1 LVALVANKT
10 KVAYEVDPGRRLFM
24 VVSESAD
31 YMSGGLAPNRTYY
44 ALVTPRFG
52 IVRERF
58 SLAPVNKGGKY
69 MQDAQ
74 NCLKDCRLVENT
86 QESEGW
92 ARENMTDI
100 RAKHSENYSRWNQKP
115 SNEKPHLARD

>member
-1 LVALVANKT
+1 MRSATLGKMVTASIFEIKNDNPELVALVANKT

-31 YMSGGLAPNRTYY
+31 YMSADLAPNRTYY

-58 SLAPVNKGGKY
+58 SLAPVNKGG
-69 MQDAQ
+69 
-74 NCLKDCRLVENT
+74 NT
-86 QESEGW
+86 CKTPRIASRTAGW
-92 ARENMTDI
+92 SRTRRSRKAGRARI
-100 RAKHSENYSRWNQKP
+100 
-115 SNEKPHLARD
+115 